1 MDPKRYI
8 WELSFQQE
16 QHLVTCVLGYLS
28 EPIALDDQPKIIEHQ
43 HSKRHCQII
52 SLDSVIPGSRLVM
65 IVMRPLL
72 STKKSLPMEC
82 SGYLT
87 WPGKSIAYAPDR
99 KDRDNCA
106 LEVIDLDL
114 ALWDWIGMHQMLT
127 EDQAEKFRNSRTS
140 KLVQDSGSMLV
151 WQEDEQT
158 MFNAIY
164 KNARGADYDAFNC
177 LSRLNRYAT
186 NINEIKKISMNAGA
200 NICNLLHRRSYRL
213 GQYTSDASSD
223 EYLIGHLLDH
233 VLGMCACDSNVSI
246 EGLKK
251 RQAHAQK
258 AGLTRS
264 AIMKRLIQEDH
275 DRDNQ
280 ITDLCRLPIAF
291 IAKPAEV
298 ELEPTTAIPDV
309 PVLDLDPASAIEMVW
324 YAIVVVKEALI
335 G

>member
-106 LEVIDLDL
+106 LEVIDVDL
-114 ALWDWIGMHQMLT
+114 ALWDWIMMHQMLT

-140 KLVQDSGSMLV
+140 KLVQDHGSMLV
-151 WQEDEQT
+151 WQEDDQT
-158 MFNAIY
+158 MFSAIY
-164 KNARGADYDAFNC
+164 KNARGTKYGILLLISNTVMFQGRFSPQSQQGHLPSCLTPISLHSQTPYGYD
-177 LSRLNRYAT
+177 LS
-186 NINEIKKISMNAGA
+186 
-200 NICNLLHRRSYRL
+200 HRRSYRL

-223 EYLIGHLLDH
+223 ECLIDHLLDH
-233 VLGMCACDSNVSI
+233 VQ
-246 EGLKK
+246 E